1 MHKEAAMRR
10 RTDLAFVD
18 AAVTRLA
25 RVNFQAPIGV
35 SVCQTLQIAVEVL
48 DLLKRFTA
56 AAVAAARTRPGMRR

>member
-1 MHKEAAMRR
+1 MRR

-25 RVNFQAPIGV
+25 RVNFQSPILV

-48 DLLKRFTA
+48 DLLKLLTA
-56 AAVAAARTRPGMRR
+56 GTGAGMRR

>member
-1 MHKEAAMRR
+1 MHKKTAMRR

-25 RVNFQAPIGV
+25 RMNFQTPILV

-48 DLLKRFTA
+48 DLLKLFTVGTCTA
-56 AAVAAARTRPGMRR
+56 GL

>member
-25 RVNFQAPIGV
+25 RVNFQSPILV

-48 DLLKRFTA
+48 DLLKLLTA
-56 AAVAAARTRPGMRR
+56 GTGAGMRR